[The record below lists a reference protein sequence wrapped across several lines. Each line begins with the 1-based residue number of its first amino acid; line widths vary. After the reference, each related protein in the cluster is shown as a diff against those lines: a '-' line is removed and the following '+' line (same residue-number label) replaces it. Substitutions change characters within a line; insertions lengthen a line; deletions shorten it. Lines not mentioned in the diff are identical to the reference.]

1 MRTPLT
7 AIPRA
12 PRSDAVRNRAAV
24 IGAARKVMAKKGVD
38 AGMDE
43 IARAAGVGVG
53 TVYRHFPTKDDLIL
67 GVIRARFERLAAR
80 AEAELENPDA
90 WSGLEATLRFGAELQ
105 AADKGLSQCIGYRAA
120 GMDEMVAETGL
131 PEAMEELIAR
141 ALEQGSIRAG
151 YTARDVGPM
160 MCSLA
165 ATMVT
170 HSEYDWN
177 RLLTVMLDGIRAT
190 EREPLPQI

>member
-1 MRTPLT
+1 MKVPVTTL
-7 AIPRA
+7 PRPA
-12 PRSDAVRNRAAV
+12 RADAVRNRAAV
-24 IGAARKVMAKKGVD
+24 IEAARKVMARKGLD

-43 IARAAGVGVG
+43 IARAAKVGVG

-90 WSGLEATLRFGAELQ
+90 WAGLEATLRFGAELQ
-105 AADKGLSQCIGYRAA
+105 AADKGLSQCIGFRTA
-120 GMDEMVAETGL
+120 GMDEVVTDTGL
-131 PEAMEELIAR
+131 PAATEKLVAK

-170 HSEYDWN
+170 HPEYDWN

-190 EREPLPQI
+190 EREPLP

>member
-1 MRTPLT
+1 VKVPVTTL
-7 AIPRA
+7 PRPA
-12 PRSDAVRNRAAV
+12 RADAVRNRAAV
-24 IGAARKVMAKKGVD
+24 IEAARKVMARKGLD

-43 IARAAGVGVG
+43 IARAAKVGVG

-90 WSGLEATLRFGAELQ
+90 WAGLEATLRFGAELQ
-105 AADKGLSQCIGYRAA
+105 AADKGLSQCIGFRTA
-120 GMDEMVAETGL
+120 GMDEVVTATGL
-131 PEAMEELIAR
+131 PAATEKLVAR

-170 HSEYDWN
+170 HPEYDWN

-190 EREPLPQI
+190 EREPLP

>member
-1 MRTPLT
+1 LKVPVDTL
-7 AIPRA
+7 PRPA
-12 PRSDAVRNRAAV
+12 RADAVRNRAAV
-24 IGAARKVMAKKGVD
+24 IEAARKVMAKKGLD

-43 IARAAGVGVG
+43 IARAAKVGVG

-67 GVIRARFERLAAR
+67 GVIRARFERFAAR

-90 WSGLEATLRFGAELQ
+90 WAGLEATLRFGAELQ
-105 AADKGLSQCIGYRAA
+105 AADKGLSQCIGFRTA
-120 GMDEMVAETGL
+120 GMEEVVAETGL
-131 PEAMEELIAR
+131 RAATEKLIAR
-141 ALEQGSIRAG
+141 ALEQDSIRAG

-170 HSEYDWN
+170 HPEYDWN

-190 EREPLPQI
+190 EREPLP